1 MSVGSNM
8 ARPSQTMRD
17 RNWPTIR
24 QFVIFVENRVGQLL
38 DIVRRFEGTKVRVAA
53 LSIVDS
59 VDYSVIRI
67 VLTHPEQGRE
77 LLERT
82 GIPFLESDVIAVQLP
97 AQTQPMIQICK
108 ALLQAEVNIHYSYPL
123 MVHPHGKP
131 AVALHVDNLE
141 MAMETLEEQKC
152 ILLREADL
160 TAED

>member
-1 MSVGSNM
+1 MSVGSNIT
-8 ARPSQTMRD
+8 RTSQTMRD

-67 VLTHPEQGRE
+67 VLTHPEEGRE

-82 GIPFLESDVIAVQLP
+82 GIPFLESDVLAVQLP

-123 MVHPHGKP
+123 MIPPHGQP

-141 MAMETLEEQKC
+141 MAMETLEKQKC

-160 TAED
+160 TDED

>member
-8 ARPSQTMRD
+8 ARPPQTMRD

-77 LLERT
+77 LLEHT

-97 AQTQPMIQICK
+97 AQTQPMIRICK
-108 ALLQAEVNIHYSYPL
+108 ALLQ
-123 MVHPHGKP
+123 